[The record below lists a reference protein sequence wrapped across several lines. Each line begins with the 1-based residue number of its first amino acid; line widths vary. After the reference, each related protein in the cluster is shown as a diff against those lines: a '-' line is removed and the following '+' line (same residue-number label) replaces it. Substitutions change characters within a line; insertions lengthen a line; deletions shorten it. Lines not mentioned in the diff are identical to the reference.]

1 MVSMGRAHEA
11 MAASMQQMLY
21 TDRVRYTEDSNI
33 TCRKERRNAVLVS
46 LCEDLTVFQYTLSAK
61 QIYLILVVV
70 TFTFFFTCATKGVM
84 RAPTLAIPLLVP
96 RPNALVAVG

>member
-1 MVSMGRAHEA
+1 MVSMGRAQEA

-33 TCRKERRNAVLVS
+33 TCRKERRNAVVVS
-46 LCEDLTVFQYTLSAK
+46 LCEGLTVFQYTLSTK

-70 TFTFFFTCATKGVM
+70 TFKTFFYLCNKGCDEGSHSGHST
-84 RAPTLAIPLLVP
+84 ASAQT
-96 RPNALVAVG
+96 